1 MENVG
6 IVKQL
11 FPIGRPSSSIVYR
24 IPLHPNHK
32 HLIIYS
38 YCDGKKEWIPKE
50 SNSDETKTQVLWK
63 GCGKRND
70 AICILDEEL
79 ILKGIEILS
88 PTDERMKYAQ

>member
-1 MENVG
+1 MD
-6 IVKQL
+6 
-11 FPIGRPSSSIVYR
+11 VYKLGDR